1 MLKDD
6 CIFQKKKKLRNLCII
21 FFIPLTDFVIK
32 RKQKSIIDPNEETIM
47 KLRALIINFKPLS
60 NTLSNTLLQLFCVF
74 TMFYIIQV
82 IMKF

>member
-6 CIFQKKKKLRNLCII
+6 CIFKKKKEFYALFSL
-21 FFIPLTDFVIK
+21 FLSQTLSLK
-32 RKQKSIIDPNEETIM
+32 TKQRSIIDPYEETIM

-60 NTLSNTLLQLFCVF
+60 NTLLQLFCVF
-74 TMFYIIQV
+74 TMIYIIQV